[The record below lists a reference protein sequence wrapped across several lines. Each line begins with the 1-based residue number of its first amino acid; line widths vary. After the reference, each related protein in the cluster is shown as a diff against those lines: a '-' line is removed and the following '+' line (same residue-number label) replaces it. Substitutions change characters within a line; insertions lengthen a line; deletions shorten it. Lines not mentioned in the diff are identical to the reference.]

1 MRYINMAEKDTAP
14 SKEPKPVKIKNI
26 WTDVINFE
34 SGPIAP
40 GETGIITAAEAEALS
55 DYVEKA

>member
-1 MRYINMAEKDTAP
+1 MTEKDTTT
-14 SKEPKPVKIKNI
+14 SKEPKSVKIKNI

-40 GETGIITAAEAEALS
+40 GETGNITAVEAEALS
-55 DYVEKA
+55 DYVEKV